1 MQARERVRLQ
11 KFLADAGV
19 ASRRKA
25 EAWIGQGRVSVNGT
39 VTTTLGTT
47 VDPSKDA
54 VLFDGKAVRI
64 EGRQVTYV
72 MNKPVGLICSNSDS
86 QGATILSL
94 FKENIQTRLFPVGR
108 LDKYSEGILLVT
120 NDGDLA
126 LRLTHPR
133 HGHTKTYDVT
143 VNGAV
148 DAGQLRRLCAPM
160 LLDGYRTR
168 GARVWQV
175 AEGGSPPTTT
185 LRIVLQE
192 GRSRQIR
199 NMCANLG
206 LPIRRLRRIRIGLL
220 DVGGL
225 RSGEYRLLTQRDL
238 RLLEQPDRAGEG

>member
-1 MQARERVRLQ
+1 MQSKERVRLQ
-11 KFLADAGV
+11 KYLADAGV

-25 EAWIGQGRVSVNGT
+25 EAWIAQGRVSVNGV

-47 VDPSKDA
+47 VDPSKDT
-54 VLFDGKAVRI
+54 VLFDGKPVRI
-64 EGRQVTYV
+64 EGRLVTYV
-72 MNKPVGLICSNSDS
+72 LNKPVGLICSNSES

-94 FKENIQTRLFPVGR
+94 FKEDLQTRLFPVGR

-143 VNGAV
+143 VNGTV
-148 DAGQLRRLCAPM
+148 DEAQLRRMCAPM

-168 GARVWQV
+168 GARVWRL
-175 AEGGSPPTTT
+175 AEGASPPTTT
-185 LRIVLQE
+185 LRVILLE

-199 NMCANLG
+199 NMCANLA
-206 LPIRRLRRIRIGLL
+206 LPIRRLRRIRIGML
-220 DVGGL
+220 DVGAL
-225 RSGEYRLLTQRDL
+225 RPGEYRLLTARDL
-238 RLLEQPDRAGEG
+238 PLLEQPDVGRR